1 MAANLSRAQ
10 SIADLLKRALRARGI
25 TYAQLAG
32 RIAMSEASVKRMF
45 SQRNFTLSRLDRI
58 CTVTGIEFEELARG
72 LNREERLISRL
83 THEQETE
90 IVEDPRLFLAALS
103 VLNLI
108 DFEEILATYRLDKPQ
123 LIGLLSRL
131 DRIGFIELLPNNRIK
146 LLVARTFSW
155 IPNGPIMQAFK
166 RHAAEFFAADFGKP
180 GEAMLLLNGRLSHSS
195 TLALVERLQRVA
207 RAFSDQHLDDAR
219 LPAAERPPVS
229 LLLATRSWQMSAMR
243 EMLRPARHVQP
254 IRKIRRSR

>member
-1 MAANLSRAQ
+1 MSRAQ

-32 RIAMSEASVKRMF
+32 RIAMSEASIKRMF
-45 SQRNFTLSRLDRI
+45 SQRNFTLLRLDRI
-58 CTVTGIEFEELARG
+58 CTATGIEFEELARG

-90 IVEDPRLFLAALS
+90 IVDDPKLFVAAVS
-103 VLNLI
+103 ALNLV
-108 DFEEILATYRLDKPQ
+108 DFDEILATYRFDQPE

-131 DRIGFIELLPNNRIK
+131 DKIGFIELLPNNRIK

-155 IPNGPIMQAFK
+155 IPNGPFMQAFK
-166 RHAAEFFAADFGKP
+166 RHAADFFAADFGKP
-180 GEAMLLLNGRLSHSS
+180 GEAMLLLNGRLSHTSA
-195 TLALVERLQRVA
+195 LALVERLQRVA
-207 RAFSDQHLDDAR
+207 RAFSDQHLEDAR

-229 LLLATRSWQMSAMR
+229 LLMATRSWQMSAVR
-243 EMLRPARHVQP
+243 EMLRPARDARPV
-254 IRKIRRSR
+254 RTVRRAR

>member
-1 MAANLSRAQ
+1 MSHAQ
-10 SIADLLKRALRARGI
+10 AIADLLKLALRARGI

-32 RIAMSEASVKRMF
+32 RIHMSEASVKRMF

-58 CTVTGIEFEELARG
+58 CAVTGIEFEELARG
-72 LNREERLISRL
+72 LNREERLITRL
-83 THEQETE
+83 THAQETE
-90 IVEDPRLFLAALS
+90 IVEDPALFVAAIS

-108 DFEEILATYRLDKPQ
+108 EFEEILATYRFDKPQ

-166 RHAAEFFAADFGKP
+166 RHAADFFAGDFGKP
-180 GEAMLLLNGRLSHSS
+180 GETMLLLNGRLSHSS

-207 RAFSDQHLDDAR
+207 RAFSHQHLDDAR
-219 LPAAERPPVS
+219 LPATERPPVS

-243 EMLRPARHVQP
+243 ELLRPARAAP
-254 IRKIRRSR
+254 PLKTIRRPR